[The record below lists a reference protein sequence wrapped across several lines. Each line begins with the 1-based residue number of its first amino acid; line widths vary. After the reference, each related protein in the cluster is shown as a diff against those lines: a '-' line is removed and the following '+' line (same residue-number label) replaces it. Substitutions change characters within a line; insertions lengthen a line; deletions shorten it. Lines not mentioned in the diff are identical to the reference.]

1 MTKNEIAHA
10 LFNKLNLGKAYILD
24 DNGNYIFK
32 KGNKRPFCLLLH
44 DSDNYK
50 HHVLW
55 LANKYLKRKVRT
67 NAEKFNELVDLCV
80 MCDSLIVNNA
90 SDSIRDKRLA
100 DYKFPTD
107 LKLEIYKYIK
117 EIMVN
122 RNGTEII
129 PLDEKLVTA
138 L

>member
-1 MTKNEIAHA
+1 MISITELNRIKAEQEGIVAMRREGEAKIAD
-10 LFNKLNLGKAYILD
+10 LNAQGK
-24 DNGNYIFK
+24 
-32 KGNKRPFCLLLH
+32 
-44 DSDNYK
+44 NYK